1 MTEKTGASPRSL
13 AFARR
18 NGKEIL
24 RDPLSYVFCLG
35 FPLVMLLVMTLI
47 DRSIPPEAGMT
58 LFRIDRLTGG
68 IAVFGQTFLMLFL
81 ALTVSKDRA
90 SSFLIRLYATPM
102 TAADFTAGYLI
113 PVLVIAVLQ
122 GAVVAAAGFVI
133 SAVEGDPLSPAG
145 LGAMLLSLL
154 PSALLFAAFGLLF
167 GTLFSEKAGPGLCS
181 VVISLGSFLGG
192 IWFDPD
198 SVGGVLLTLCRS
210 LPFYYCVRCAR
221 SAVVLDFTWD
231 AWGLPLLISAA
242 SAAVLTLL
250 ACLCFYGKTRG
261 DAAS

>member
-1 MTEKTGASPRSL
+1 MRRAI

-18 NGKEIL
+18 NEKEIL

-35 FPLVMLLVMTLI
+35 FPMVMLLAMTLI
-47 DRSIPPEAGMT
+47 DRSIPAEAGMT

-81 ALTVSKDRA
+81 TLTVSKDRA

-102 TAADFTAGYLI
+102 TAGDFTAGYLI
-113 PVLVIAVLQ
+113 PVLVIALLQ
-122 GAVVAAAGFVI
+122 GAAVSVVGFVI
-133 SAVEGDPLSPAG
+133 SAVEGNPLSPVG
-145 LGAMLLSLL
+145 LCAMTVSLL

-192 IWFDPD
+192 IWFDAD
-198 SVGGVLLTLCRS
+198 SVGGVLLKLCRS

-221 SAVVLDFTWD
+221 SALVRDFTWD
-231 AWGLPLLISAA
+231 AWGLPLLVTAA
-242 SAAVLTLL
+242 SSAVVTLL
-250 ACLCFYGKTRG
+250 ACLCFYLSTRKG
-261 DAAS
+261 